1 MSQQEGGENGTMRS
15 MGGRIILK
23 QTSKK
28 KDSSGSGQVHLL
40 GCSEHSNTEV
50 DLKGKGW

>member
-1 MSQQEGGENGTMRS
+1 MNQQEGGENGTMRS

-28 KDSSGSGQVHLL
+28 EDRGAQTGFIWLRTGPPGGL
-40 GCSEHSNTEV
+40 
-50 DLKGKGW
+50 